1 MVTAQKTQNGSP
13 KSAIKPEKKF
23 HDTSNPFESM
33 MQRFDAAAKIIDLD
47 DDVYEILKRPA
58 KQVMASLPVKMDDGT
73 IKVFEGY
80 RIIHSTILGPSKG
93 GIRYSLEV
101 NLDEVKALA
110 AWMTYKCAI
119 ANIPYGGAKGGI
131 TVDAKS
137 LSIGELE
144 RLTRQY
150 TRAMKDI
157 FGADRDIPAPDMYT
171 GPQEMAWIVDE
182 YSKLAGDYCP
192 GVVTGKPIHV
202 GGSLGRIEA
211 TGRGVMVSAIEA
223 MRKVGVDPKKS
234 KAAIQGFGNVG
245 SIAAKLLEEQGIKIV
260 AISDHTGGFYNEKGI
275 DIERAIAY
283 RDSNSGNLREYS
295 KGQKISN
302 EELLELEVD
311 LLAPCALE
319 NQITAANAKNVKAKM
334 IVEGANGPTTA
345 GADTILRENGI
356 VVIPDILANGGGVT
370 VSYFEWVQNRY
381 GYYWT
386 EDEVNRKADDSMKL
400 AFENVWFEAK
410 KRKISMR
417 LGAYIVALQ
426 KLSKAIKYRGNY

>member
-1 MVTAQKTQNGSP
+1 MVTAHKTQNGSP
-13 KSAIKPEKKF
+13 KTASKPEKKF

-33 MQRFDAAAKIIDLD
+33 MQRFDAAAKLIDLED
-47 DDVYEILKRPA
+47 QIYQILKNPA
-58 KQVMASLPVKMDDGT
+58 KQVLVSLPVLMDDGST
-73 IKVFEGY
+73 KVFEGY

-93 GIRYSLEV
+93 GIRYSLDV

-131 TVDAKS
+131 TVDVKS
-137 LSIGELE
+137 LSKGELE

-192 GVVTGKPIHV
+192 GVVTGKPIHI
-202 GGSLGRIEA
+202 GGSLGRVEA

-234 KAAIQGFGNVG
+234 KAAVQGFGNVG

-260 AISDHTGGFYNEKGI
+260 GVSDHTGGYYNEKGI

-283 RDSNSGNLREYS
+283 RDSNNGNLSGFS
-295 KGQKISN
+295 KGEKISN
-302 EELLELEVD
+302 SELLELEVD

-319 NQITAANAKNVKAKM
+319 NQITAENANKIKAKM

-345 GADTILRENGI
+345 GADTILRENEI

-381 GYYWT
+381 GYYWP
-386 EDEVNRKADDSMKL
+386 EEEVNRKADDSMKL

-426 KLSKAIKYRGNY
+426 KLSKAIKLRGNY

>member
-1 MVTAQKTQNGSP
+1 MVTAQKSQNGSP
-13 KSAIKPEKKF
+13 KPGTKPEKKF
-23 HDTSNPFESM
+23 HDTSNPYESM
-33 MQRFDAAAKIIDLD
+33 MQRFDAAAKLIDLD
-47 DDVYEILKRPA
+47 DQIYQILKTPA
-58 KQVMASLPVKMDDGT
+58 KQVLVSLPVLMDNGST
-73 IKVFEGY
+73 KVFEGY

-93 GIRYSLEV
+93 GIRYSLDV

-171 GPQEMAWIVDE
+171 GAQEMAWIVDE
-182 YSKLAGDYCP
+182 YSKLAGEYCP

-202 GGSLGRIEA
+202 GGSLGRVEA

-234 KAAIQGFGNVG
+234 KAVIQGFGNVG

-260 AISDHTGGFYNEKGI
+260 AISDHTGGFHNEKGI

-283 RDSNSGNLREYS
+283 RDSNGGNLSGFS

-302 EELLELEVD
+302 EELLELDVD
-311 LLAPCALE
+311 LLAPCAIE
-319 NQITAANAKNVKAKM
+319 NQITAENAKNIKAKM

-356 VVIPDILANGGGVT
+356 VVIPLLM
-370 VSYFEWVQNRY
+370 
-381 GYYWT
+381 
-386 EDEVNRKADDSMKL
+386 RKK
-400 AFENVWFEAK
+400 
-410 KRKISMR
+410 
-417 LGAYIVALQ
+417 
-426 KLSKAIKYRGNY
+426 